1 MSDKPRKKHNWNL
14 IRDAYVFGEDKP
26 SIRDL
31 EKRFGCSH
39 GAIQA
44 QAAKGA
50 WARAK
55 TEHWARVGAI
65 TEQKAAESQASER
78 AKLAKIAL
86 GGLSLISRKWQR
98 LIQKINSTPPDQWE
112 LDEEI
117 KRFSPSDFERLC
129 KIWLA
134 LIGGPNMYGQAE
146 RFGQI
151 SYEEAEAMLS
161 ALAQLERRQ
170 QP

>member
-1 MSDKPRKKHNWNL
+1 MNKGKRKKHNWNL
-14 IRDAYVFGEDKP
+14 IRDAYVFGEDQP

-31 EKRFGCSH
+31 EHRFGCSH
-39 GAIQA
+39 GAIQV

-55 TEHWARVGAI
+55 TEHWARVSTI
-65 TEQKAAESQASER
+65 TEQKAAESQSSER

-86 GGLSLISRKWQR
+86 GGLSLISKKWQR
-98 LIQKINSTPPDQWE
+98 LIQKINSLPPDQWE

-129 KIWLA
+129 KRYGWL
-134 LIGGPNMYGQAE
+134 
-146 RFGQI
+146 
-151 SYEEAEAMLS
+151 
-161 ALAQLERRQ
+161 
-170 QP
+170 